1 MDPVTLPAHVAP
13 MLATLSKAGIPT
25 NEDDWT
31 FEFKWDGIRAI
42 CFWDGSRIRFET
54 RNLRDVTR
62 SWPELEALGAALG
75 DRPAILD
82 GEIAALDDAG
92 RPSFQRRQ
100 ERMHVADRNVAVQ
113 LASRVPASYLVFDV
127 LHLDGTDLMPLPWT
141 ERRPFLD
148 RLELAGPSWSTTP
161 SMPGHGTELLE
172 IVRERRMEGVI
183 CKKLDSTYVPGARS
197 RSWLKVK
204 LQQSDEFVVGGWQG
218 GEGRRSGRIGSLLLG
233 VPNDGGGLDYVGNVG
248 TGFTD
253 KELARLQARLDPIR
267 RDTSPFTGGGTPKK
281 GAVFVEPELVVEVEF
296 TERTDEGI
304 LRHPSYKGTRIDK
317 GVRDVNT
324 GAGG

>member
-1 MDPVTLPAHVAP
+1 MALPDHVKP
-13 MLATLSKAGIPT
+13 MLATLSKGLPA

-31 FEFKWDGIRAI
+31 FEVKWDGIRAI
-42 CFWDGSRIRFET
+42 AFWDGSRLRFET

-62 SWPELEALGAALG
+62 SWPELEPLGPALGT
-75 DRPAILD
+75 RPIVLD

-92 RPSFQRRQ
+92 RPSFQRLQ
-100 ERMHVADRNVAVQ
+100 ERMHVADPGTAAR
-113 LASRVPASYLVFDV
+113 LAARVPASYLVFDV

-141 ERRPFLD
+141 ERRAHLD
-148 RLELAGPSWSTTP
+148 GLGLAGPSWSTTP
-161 SMPGHGTELLE
+161 SMPGLGTELLE
-172 IVRERRMEGVI
+172 IVRQRGMEGVI
-183 CKKLDSTYVPGARS
+183 CKRLDSTYVPGARS

-204 LQQSDEFVVGGWQG
+204 LQQSDEFVVGGWSP
-218 GEGRRSGRIGSLLLG
+218 GEGRRVNRIGSLLLG
-233 VPNDGGGLDYVGNVG
+233 VPDAHGGLDYVGNVG
-248 TGFTD
+248 TGFSD
-253 KELARLQARLDPIR
+253 AELTRLQARLAPIR
-267 RDTSPFTGGGTPKK
+267 RDTSPFTGGGTPKR
-281 GAVFVEPELVVEVEF
+281 GSVFVEPELVVEVEF